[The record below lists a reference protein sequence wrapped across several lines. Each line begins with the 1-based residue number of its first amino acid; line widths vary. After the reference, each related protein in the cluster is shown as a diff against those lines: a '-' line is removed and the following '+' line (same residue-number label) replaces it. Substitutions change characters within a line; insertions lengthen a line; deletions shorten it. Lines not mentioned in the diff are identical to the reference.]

1 LIHRSAA
8 ARWLLP
14 GVVAVASLLAGARPA
29 LAQLRTCVTVEGA
42 KEATEVLARLV
53 RSEVDRHPTHRAAT
67 DGCQAYLT
75 VELIDLGVRE
85 GEGRWL
91 TGRINTQVPHREK
104 IGPDGQVAAVERL
117 LTIVLANDPFVLR
130 DPNATSWLRRQQR
143 ALEVRSHLR
152 VGVEVYELASW
163 MGGSL
168 ATLPGLAV
176 SVRREV
182 SEFFIGVRLAG
193 ATQSDGARGQLQLR
207 AQVDAQLEAAVYAR
221 PSANVSLFVS
231 GLLGIA
237 HQRFQGPAPFDG
249 PGAIGDA
256 TSTGVSVGARAG
268 VEVLRISDVRGLAF
282 LELQAPTFVSAD
294 PDHGVVDAWIP
305 SASLGVGVLF

>member
-1 LIHRSAA
+1 LIHRLAA
-8 ARWLLP
+8 GRWLLC
-14 GVVAVASLLAGARPA
+14 GAVALASRLAGTRPA

-42 KEATEVLARLV
+42 KEATEVLTRLV
-53 RSEVDRHPTHRAAT
+53 RSEVDRHPTHRAAS

-75 VELIDLGVRE
+75 VELIDLGAQA

-91 TGRINTQVPHREK
+91 NGRINTQVPYREK

-117 LTIVLANDPFVLR
+117 LTVVLANDPFVLR

-152 VGVEVYELASW
+152 VGVEVYERASW
-163 MGGSL
+163 MDGSL

-176 SVRREV
+176 SLRREV
-182 SEFFIGVRLAG
+182 SEFFIGVRLGG
-193 ATQSDGARGQLQLR
+193 AVQSDGARGQLQLR

-305 SASLGVGVLF
+305 SASLGMGVLF